1 MDGAVAVLIGVGA
14 AEEAHVDGE
23 ALIQQA
29 LLALNI
35 DQLHQVFLGALVQLA
50 AAVAGVGEGVQ
61 AHVGDGADVVGG
73 DVAVHVGDDALRQV
87 VGLDLVGQSQVA
99 QLGSAIPVAADHAL
113 DHALMAVVVAAGA
126 VPVTLTGCEEQRQ
139 VTGMASLQE
148 PLLQS
153 GGQRLGAGAADEA
166 AGGNGI
172 AVIDQQGR
180 FLSGEHANFLHACLP
195 SLYVIF

>member
-1 MDGAVAVLIGVGA
+1 M
-14 AEEAHVDGE
+14 
-23 ALIQQA
+23 
-29 LLALNI
+29 
-35 DQLHQVFLGALVQLA
+35 
-50 AAVAGVGEGVQ
+50 
-61 AHVGDGADVVGG
+61 
-73 DVAVHVGDDALRQV
+73 
-87 VGLDLVGQSQVA
+87 
-99 QLGSAIPVAADHAL
+99 AADHAL

-126 VPVTLTGCEEQRQ
+126 IPVTLTGCEEQRQ
-139 VTGMASLQE
+139 VAGMTSLQE

>member
-1 MDGAVAVLIGVGA
+1 M
-14 AEEAHVDGE
+14 
-23 ALIQQA
+23 
-29 LLALNI
+29 
-35 DQLHQVFLGALVQLA
+35 
-50 AAVAGVGEGVQ
+50 
-61 AHVGDGADVVGG
+61 GG
-73 DVAVHVGDDALRQV
+73 DVAVHVGDDALGQV
-87 VGLDLVGQSQVA
+87 IGLDLVGEGQVA
-99 QLGSAIPVAADHAL
+99 QLGGAVPVAADHAL

-180 FLSGEHANFLHACLP
+180 FLCGEHANFLHACLP